1 MRKPLGQLFLSL
13 VLSVIGAF
21 VLMFLLPSFG
31 MEPKAGSEMEAGV
44 LIAIV
49 IVVVLYAQGALQSV
63 IANRRFVESIPTGP
77 REEGTVKWF
86 NSTKGF
92 GFITREDG
100 EDVFVHYRSIR
111 GRNRYL
117 LREGATVSYVLGRSG
132 KGPQAEDVDL
142 AD

>member
-1 MRKPLGQLFLSL
+1 MRKPIGQLFLSL
-13 VLSVIGAF
+13 VLSIIGSL

-31 MEPKAGSEMEAGV
+31 MEPEVGSETEAGV

-49 IVVVLYAQGALQSV
+49 IVVVLFAQGALQSV
-63 IANRRFVESIPTGP
+63 IANRRFESVPTGP

-92 GFITREDG
+92 GFITCEDG

-142 AD
+142 VE

>member
-1 MRKPLGQLFLSL
+1 MRKPIGQLFLSF
-13 VLSVIGAF
+13 VLSIIGSL

-31 MEPKAGSEMEAGV
+31 MEPEVGSETEAGV

-49 IVVVLYAQGALQSV
+49 IVVVLFAQGALQSV
-63 IANRRFVESIPTGP
+63 IANRRFESVPTGP

-142 AD
+142 VE

>member
-1 MRKPLGQLFLSL
+1 MRKPIGQLFLSL
-13 VLSVIGAF
+13 VLSIIGSL

-31 MEPKAGSEMEAGV
+31 MEPEVGSETEAGM

-49 IVVVLYAQGALQSV
+49 IVVVLFAQGALQSV
-63 IANRRFVESIPTGP
+63 IANRRFELVPTGP

-142 AD
+142 VE

>member
-1 MRKPLGQLFLSL
+1 MRKPIGQLFLSL
-13 VLSVIGAF
+13 VLSIIGSL

-31 MEPKAGSEMEAGV
+31 MEPEAGSETEAGV

-49 IVVVLYAQGALQSV
+49 IVVILFAQGALQSV
-63 IANRRFVESIPTGP
+63 IANRRFESVPMGP

-100 EDVFVHYRSIR
+100 EDVSLFTTAQFVGVTVIFCVKVQQSITCTWPF
-111 GRNRYL
+111 G
-117 LREGATVSYVLGRSG
+117 
-132 KGPQAEDVDL
+132 
-142 AD
+142 

>member
-1 MRKPLGQLFLSL
+1 MRKPIGQLFLSF
-13 VLSVIGAF
+13 VLSIIGSM

-31 MEPKAGSEMEAGV
+31 MEPEVGSETEAGV

-49 IVVVLYAQGALQSV
+49 IVVVLFAQGALQSV
-63 IANRRFVESIPTGP
+63 IANRRFESVPAGP

-100 EDVFVHYRSIR
+100 DDVFVHYRSIR
-111 GRNRYL
+111 GRDRYL
-117 LREGATVSYVLGRSG
+117 LREGAVVTYVLGRSG

-142 AD
+142 A

>member
-13 VLSVIGAF
+13 VLSVIGSL
-21 VLMFLLPSFG
+21 VLLFLLPSFG
-31 MEPKAGSEMEAGV
+31 MEPSVGSETEAGV
-44 LIAIV
+44 VIAIV
-49 IVVVLYAQGALQSV
+49 ILVLLYAMGALQSV
-63 IANRRFVESIPTGP
+63 IANRRFESIPSGP

-111 GRNRYL
+111 GQNRYL
-117 LREGATVSYVLGRSG
+117 LREGAIVSYVLGRSG

-142 AD
+142 ED

>member
-1 MRKPLGQLFLSL
+1 MRKPIGQLFLSL
-13 VLSVIGAF
+13 VLSIIGSL

-31 MEPKAGSEMEAGV
+31 MEPEVGSETEAGV

-49 IVVVLYAQGALQSV
+49 IVVVLFAQGALQSV
-63 IANRRFVESIPTGP
+63 IANRRFESVPTGP

-111 GRNRYL
+111 RRDRYL
-117 LREGATVSYVLGRSG
+117 LREGANVSYVLGRSG

-142 AD
+142 VE

>member
-13 VLSVIGAF
+13 VLSIIGAS

-31 MEPKAGSEMEAGV
+31 MEPLAGSELEAGV

-49 IVVVLYAQGALQSV
+49 IIVILYAQGALQSV
-63 IANRRFVESIPTGP
+63 IANRRFEPVVPSGP

-100 EDVFVHYRSIR
+100 EDVFVHYRSVR
-111 GRNRYL
+111 GKNRYL
-117 LREGATVSYVLGRSG
+117 LREGAIVTYVLGQSG

>member
-1 MRKPLGQLFLSL
+1 MRKPIGQLFLSL
-13 VLSVIGAF
+13 VLSIIGSM

-31 MEPKAGSEMEAGV
+31 MEPEVGSETEAGV

-49 IVVVLYAQGALQSV
+49 IVVVLFAQGALQSV
-63 IANRRFVESIPTGP
+63 IANRRFESIPAGP

-100 EDVFVHYRSIR
+100 DDVFVHYRSIR
-111 GRNRYL
+111 GRDRYL
-117 LREGATVSYVLGRSG
+117 LREGAVVTYVLGRSG

-142 AD
+142 A

>member
-1 MRKPLGQLFLSL
+1 MRKPIGQLFLSL
-13 VLSVIGAF
+13 VLSIIGSM

-31 MEPKAGSEMEAGV
+31 MEPEVGSETEAGV

-49 IVVVLYAQGALQSV
+49 IVVVLFAQGALQSV
-63 IANRRFVESIPTGP
+63 IANRRFESVPAGP

-100 EDVFVHYRSIR
+100 DDVFVHYRSIR
-111 GRNRYL
+111 GRDRYL
-117 LREGATVSYVLGRSG
+117 LREGAVVTYVLGRSG

-142 AD
+142 A

>member
-1 MRKPLGQLFLSL
+1 MRKPIGQLFLSL
-13 VLSVIGAF
+13 VLSIIGSL

-31 MEPKAGSEMEAGV
+31 MEPEVGSETEAGV

-49 IVVVLYAQGALQSV
+49 IVVVLFAQGALQSV
-63 IANRRFVESIPTGP
+63 IANRRFESVPVGP

-100 EDVFVHYRSIR
+100 DDVFVHYRSIR
-111 GRNRYL
+111 GRDRYL
-117 LREGATVSYVLGRSG
+117 LREGAVVTYVLGRSG

-142 AD
+142 A

>member
-1 MRKPLGQLFLSL
+1 MRKPIGQLFLSL
-13 VLSVIGAF
+13 VLSIIGSM

-31 MEPKAGSEMEAGV
+31 MEPEVGSETEAGV
-44 LIAIV
+44 LLTIV
-49 IVVVLYAQGALQSV
+49 ILVVLFAQGALQSV
-63 IANRRFVESIPTGP
+63 IANRRFESVPAGP

-100 EDVFVHYRSIR
+100 DDVFVHYRSIR
-111 GRNRYL
+111 GRDRYL
-117 LREGATVSYVLGRSG
+117 LREGAVVTYVLGRSG

-142 AD
+142 A

>member
-13 VLSVIGAF
+13 VLSVVGSL
-21 VLMFLLPSFG
+21 VLLFLLPSFG
-31 MEPKAGSEMEAGV
+31 MEPSAGSETEAGV
-44 LIAIV
+44 VIAIV
-49 IVVVLYAQGALQSV
+49 ILVFLYAMGALQSV
-63 IANRRFVESIPTGP
+63 IANRRFESIPSGP

-111 GRNRYL
+111 GSNRYL
-117 LREGATVSYVLGRSG
+117 LREGAIVSYVLGRSG

-142 AD
+142 ED

>member
-1 MRKPLGQLFLSL
+1 MRKPIGQLFLSL
-13 VLSVIGAF
+13 VLSIIGSL

-31 MEPKAGSEMEAGV
+31 MEPEAGSETEAGM

-49 IVVVLYAQGALQSV
+49 IVVVLFAQGALQSV
-63 IANRRFVESIPTGP
+63 IANRRFESVPTGP

-142 AD
+142 AE

>member
-13 VLSVIGAF
+13 VLSVIGSL
-21 VLMFLLPSFG
+21 VLLFLLPSFG
-31 MEPKAGSEMEAGV
+31 MEPSVGSETEAGV
-44 LIAIV
+44 VIAIV
-49 IVVVLYAQGALQSV
+49 ILVLLYAMGALQSV
-63 IANRRFVESIPTGP
+63 ISNRRFESIPSGP

-111 GRNRYL
+111 GKNRYL
-117 LREGATVSYVLGRSG
+117 LREGAIVSYVLGRSG

-142 AD
+142 ED

>member
-13 VLSVIGAF
+13 VLSVIGSL
-21 VLMFLLPSFG
+21 VLLFLLPSFG
-31 MEPKAGSEMEAGV
+31 MEPSVGSETEAGV
-44 LIAIV
+44 VIAIV
-49 IVVVLYAQGALQSV
+49 ILVLLYAMGALQSV
-63 IANRRFVESIPTGP
+63 IANRRFESIPSGP

-100 EDVFVHYRSIR
+100 EVVFVHYRSIR
-111 GRNRYL
+111 GQNRYL
-117 LREGATVSYVLGRSG
+117 LREGAIVSYVLGRSG

-142 AD
+142 ED

>member
-13 VLSVIGAF
+13 VLSVIGSL
-21 VLMFLLPSFG
+21 VLLFLLPSLG
-31 MEPKAGSEMEAGV
+31 MEPSVGSKTKTV
-44 LIAIV
+44 VVIAIV
-49 IVVVLYAQGALQSV
+49 ILALLYAMGALQSV
-63 IANRRFVESIPTGP
+63 IANRRFDPIPSGP

-111 GRNRYL
+111 DKNRYL
-117 LREGATVSYVLGRSG
+117 LREGSVVSYVLGRSG

-142 AD
+142 ED

>member
-1 MRKPLGQLFLSL
+1 MRKPIGQLFLSL
-13 VLSVIGAF
+13 VLSIIGSL

-31 MEPKAGSEMEAGV
+31 MEPEVGSETEAGV

-49 IVVVLYAQGALQSV
+49 IVVVLFAQGALQSV
-63 IANRRFVESIPTGP
+63 IANRRFESVPTGP

-117 LREGATVSYVLGRSG
+117 LREGANVSYFLGRSG

-142 AD
+142 VE

>member
-1 MRKPLGQLFLSL
+1 MRKPIGQLFLSL
-13 VLSVIGAF
+13 VLSIIGSL

-31 MEPKAGSEMEAGV
+31 MEPEVGSETEAGV

-49 IVVVLYAQGALQSV
+49 IVVVLFAQGALQSV
-63 IANRRFVESIPTGP
+63 IANRHFESVPTGP

-142 AD
+142 VE

>member
-1 MRKPLGQLFLSL
+1 MRKPIGQLFLSL
-13 VLSVIGAF
+13 VLSIIGSL
-21 VLMFLLPSFG
+21 VLMFLLQSFG
-31 MEPKAGSEMEAGV
+31 LEPEVGSETEAVV
-44 LIAIV
+44 LSAIV
-49 IVVVLYAQGALQSV
+49 IVVVLFAQGALQSV
-63 IANRRFVESIPTGP
+63 IANRRFESVPTGP

-142 AD
+142 VE

>member
-1 MRKPLGQLFLSL
+1 
-13 VLSVIGAF
+13 
-21 VLMFLLPSFG
+21 MFLLPSFG
-31 MEPKAGSEMEAGV
+31 MEPEAGSETEAGV

-49 IVVVLYAQGALQSV
+49 IVVVLFAQGALQSV
-63 IANRRFVESIPTGP
+63 IANRRFESVPTGP

-117 LREGATVSYVLGRSG
+117 LREGATVNYVLGRSG

-142 AD
+142 VD

>member
-1 MRKPLGQLFLSL
+1 MRKPIGQLFLSL
-13 VLSVIGAF
+13 VLSIIGSL

-31 MEPKAGSEMEAGV
+31 MEPEAGSETEAGV

-49 IVVVLYAQGALQSV
+49 IVVVLFAQGALQSV
-63 IANRRFVESIPTGP
+63 IANRRFESVPTGP

-117 LREGATVSYVLGRSG
+117 LREGAIVNYVLGRSG
-132 KGPQAEDVDL
+132 KGPQAEDVDIV
-142 AD
+142 D

>member
-1 MRKPLGQLFLSL
+1 MRKPIGQLFLSL
-13 VLSVIGAF
+13 VLSIIGSL

-31 MEPKAGSEMEAGV
+31 MEPEVGSETEAGV

-49 IVVVLYAQGALQSV
+49 IVVVLFAQGALQSV
-63 IANRRFVESIPTGP
+63 IANRRFESIPTGP

-142 AD
+142 TE

>member
-13 VLSVIGAF
+13 VLSVIGSL
-21 VLMFLLPSFG
+21 VLLFLLPSFG
-31 MEPKAGSEMEAGV
+31 MEPSVGSETEAGV
-44 LIAIV
+44 VIAIV
-49 IVVVLYAQGALQSV
+49 ILVLLYAMGALQSV
-63 IANRRFVESIPTGP
+63 IANRRFEAIPLGP

-111 GRNRYL
+111 GQNRYL
-117 LREGATVSYVLGRSG
+117 LREGAIVSYVLGRSG

-142 AD
+142 ED

>member
-1 MRKPLGQLFLSL
+1 MRKPIGQLFLSL
-13 VLSVIGAF
+13 VLSIIGSL

-31 MEPKAGSEMEAGV
+31 MEPEVGSETEAGM

-49 IVVVLYAQGALQSV
+49 IVVVLFAQGALQSV
-63 IANRRFVESIPTGP
+63 IANRRFESVPTGP

-92 GFITREDG
+92 GFITCEDG

-142 AD
+142 VE

>member
-13 VLSVIGAF
+13 VLSVIGSL
-21 VLMFLLPSFG
+21 VLLFLLPSFG
-31 MEPKAGSEMEAGV
+31 MEPSVGSETEAGV
-44 LIAIV
+44 VIAIV
-49 IVVVLYAQGALQSV
+49 ILVLLYAMGALQSV
-63 IANRRFVESIPTGP
+63 IANRRFESIPLGP

-111 GRNRYL
+111 GQNRYL
-117 LREGATVSYVLGRSG
+117 LREGVIVSYVLGRSG

-142 AD
+142 ED

>member
-13 VLSVIGAF
+13 VLSVIGSL
-21 VLMFLLPSFG
+21 VLLFLLPSFG
-31 MEPKAGSEMEAGV
+31 MEPSVGSETEAGV
-44 LIAIV
+44 VIAIV
-49 IVVVLYAQGALQSV
+49 ILVLHYAMGALQSV
-63 IANRRFVESIPTGP
+63 IANRRFESIPSGP

-111 GRNRYL
+111 GQNRYL
-117 LREGATVSYVLGRSG
+117 LREGAIVSYVLGRSG

-142 AD
+142 ED

>member
-1 MRKPLGQLFLSL
+1 MRKPIGQLFLSL
-13 VLSVIGAF
+13 VLSIIGSL

-31 MEPKAGSEMEAGV
+31 MEPEVGSETEAGM

-49 IVVVLYAQGALQSV
+49 IVVVLFAQGALQSV
-63 IANRRFVESIPTGP
+63 IANRRFESVPTGP

-117 LREGATVSYVLGRSG
+117 LREGANVSYFLGRSG

-142 AD
+142 VE